1 MDRVYARFDLRT
13 ALRVLPLMGNALVKT
28 SARARKGS
36 MVTTC
41 VPINAYR
48 ETLLPMSSQLPAVVI

>member
-1 MDRVYARFDLRT
+1 M
-13 ALRVLPLMGNALVKT
+13 MGNALVKT
-28 SARARKGS
+28 SARARKGR